1 MAKKFEIRNST
12 AEFLI
17 FQLEGKEDG
26 IQVVYKDETIWATQ
40 KAIAELFDVGVP
52 AISKHLKNIFES
64 GELQMEVVV
73 SKMEITTEHGAIEGK
88 KQTKEVSLYNLDAI
102 ISIGYRVNS
111 IRATQFRQWCTYVL
125 RQFAIRGYVIDKKR
139 MENGTFIGEDYF
151 EHLLAEIREI
161 RLSERRFYQKLTD
174 IYSTAID
181 YNKDAPT
188 TRQFFKKV
196 QNKMHYAVHGHTAA
210 ELIVKRADAQ
220 KEHMG
225 LTTWENAPDGKI
237 VKPDVSIAKN
247 YLNEL
252 ELEDMGRLVNSVLDM
267 AERMAKRHIPMTMED
282 WAKRIDIILEAGG
295 DAILTNAGNITAE
308 FAKTFAESEFEK
320 YRIIQ
325 DHLFSSDFDRFNDE
339 GLLPLDF
346 KPDGE

>member
-295 DAILTNAGNITAE
+295 DAILTNAGSITAE

-346 KPDGE
+346 IPDGE

>member
-17 FQLEGKEDG
+17 FQIEGKEDG
-26 IQVVYKDETIWATQ
+26 VQVIYRDETIWCSQ
-40 KAIAELFDVGVP
+40 KAMAQLFDVGVP
-52 AISKHLKNIFES
+52 AINKHLGNIFAE
-64 GELQMEVVV
+64 GELTQKATISKTEIVQKEGSREVTRQVDF
-73 SKMEITTEHGAIEGK
+73 
-88 KQTKEVSLYNLDAI
+88 YNLDAI
-102 ISIGYRVNS
+102 ISVGYRVNS
-111 IRATQFRQWCTYVL
+111 TRATQFRQWCTFVL

-139 MENGTFIGEDYF
+139 MENGSFIGEDYF

-181 YNKDAPT
+181 YNRDAPT
-188 TRQFFKKV
+188 TQLFFKKV

-210 ELIVKRADAQ
+210 ELIVERANAD

-237 VKPDVSIAKN
+237 VKTDVSIAKN
-247 YLNEL
+247 YLKGNEL
-252 ELEDMGRLVNSVLDM
+252 EIMGRLVNAALDM
-267 AERMAKRHIPMTMED
+267 AELMAKRHIPMTMED
-282 WAKRIDIILEAGG
+282 WAKRIDKILELTENPVLQDAG
-295 DAILTNAGNITAE
+295 TVTAE
-308 FAKTFAESEFEK
+308 FAKSFAETEFEK

-325 DHLFSSDFDRFNDE
+325 DRLFQSDFDRFNGDN
-339 GLLPLDF
+339 LLPLDI
-346 KPDGE
+346 E